1 MRSATVT
8 ETKNQLS
15 SLLQEVQRGQT
26 VLIVSR
32 NRPVARLEPVASPG
46 GDQPEARIGR
56 LEHDGVVQWAQ
67 GGPLQRVLTEPPPTP
82 ERSAL
87 AAILE
92 EREAGR

>member
-1 MRSATVT
+1 MRSVTVT

-26 VLIVSR
+26 VLILSR
-32 NRPVARLEPVASPG
+32 NRPVARLEPVVWPG
-46 GDQPEARIGR
+46 AVEPEARIGR
-56 LEHDGVVQWAQ
+56 LEHDGVVQRAQ
-67 GGPLQRVLTEPPPTP
+67 SGPPQHVLTEAPPTAAG
-82 ERSAL
+82 SAL